1 MLARRIRQ
9 TLESLALLTLTIY
22 IYVYIYINFLQG
34 EGGIVLI
41 TSTNPVGNRK
51 GVVSFFRCT

>member
-22 IYVYIYINFLQG
+22 IYVYNFLQG
-34 EGGIVLI
+34 EGRIVLI
-41 TSTNPVGNRK
+41 TLTNPVGNRK